1 MNPIDAIT
9 SITAGVL
16 RRIADSIDAQT
27 PSQQSSGGIHIHLH
41 ITDDQPDGET
51 KPRGWARLKR

>member
-16 RRIADSIDAQT
+16 RRIADSIDAQA
-27 PSQQSSGGIHIHLH
+27 PSQQPSSDIHIH
-41 ITDDQPDGET
+41 ITDDEPGSEP
-51 KPRGWARLKR
+51 KPSGRARLKR